1 MFNFVEM
8 NKNVFVIL
16 SSLLLSLYSC
26 NSALTNQKINKKREG
41 LWIEKYSQDN
51 ANYRSIGK
59 YKNDDPI
66 KKWRYYLDEKIIKK
80 EKYKDNNCF
89 TRIYYE
95 NGKIQ
100 SKGTTTL
107 DTTAKYA
114 HWYYSDDWKFYN
126 NKGKLILKRKYEK
139 GNLIS
144 ETKTK

>member
-8 NKNVFVIL
+8 NKSIFVFLSYLIL
-16 SSLLLSLYSC
+16 SMSSC
-26 NSALTNQKINKKREG
+26 TSALTNQKINKKREG
-41 LWIEKYSQDN
+41 LWIEKYSQDS
-51 ANYRSIGK
+51 AKYRSMGK

-80 EKYKDNNCF
+80 EKYKDNSCF

-95 NGKIQ
+95 NAQIQ

-107 DTTAKYA
+107 DTTDKYA
-114 HWYYSDDWKFYN
+114 HWYYSGDWKFYD
-126 NKGKLILKRKYEK
+126 NKGKLILKRKYDK

-144 ETKTK
+144 ETKIQ